1 MNLRDAASNRPL
13 SQEQHHEAD
22 TRLHGRKLPL
32 GRIVWFALV
41 VLTLSVCMASLPD
54 YFTELQTVCRLAV
67 CSYGQLSPDTV
78 VALQHFGLSVGSY
91 ATFMFA
97 LATIVALVVFGTGGL
112 IFWRKSDDWMALLF
126 ALISVMG
133 GTFPVLFTVGT
144 SHSAWRLPIL
154 FVSELLFLSFYI
166 GFTLFP
172 DGRFVPRWTRWLLV
186 VFSIESVVITFFT
199 NILTAFFTIPL
210 WLGVPLVLLFFSLYA
225 GLVIAQMYRYR
236 YVSTLVQRQQTKW
249 VVYGFTANM
258 VVVVGAFLP
267 ALIFPRSLYPLVFLL
282 VFNCTMLLYP
292 FTMGIAILRYRLW
305 DIDVLINRTL
315 VYGSLTV
322 ILTGVY
328 VGLVIGLQALLR
340 GIISQDSG
348 VAIVLSTLAI
358 YFLFQPLRHRLQ
370 QLIDRRFYRRKY
382 DAAKVVAAFSDT
394 LRHEVDLDTLR
405 EHLLA
410 VVRETMQPAHVS
422 LWLRPPAPVS
432 KRQGIWNRTS
442 ADRLPPSE

>member
-1 MNLRDAASNRPL
+1 
-13 SQEQHHEAD
+13 
-22 TRLHGRKLPL
+22 LHGRKLLL

-54 YFTELQTVCRLAV
+54 YVTELQTVCRLAV

-78 VALQHFGLSVGSY
+78 VALEHFGLSVGSY
-91 ATFMFA
+91 ATFMVA

-112 IFWRKSDDWMALLF
+112 IYWRKSDDWMALLF
-126 ALISVMG
+126 ALICVMA

-186 VFSIESVVITFFT
+186 VFCIESVVFTFFT
-199 NILTAFFTIPL
+199 NFFTAFFTTPL
-210 WLGVPLVLLFFSLYA
+210 WLGVPLVLLFLSLYA

-236 YVSTLVQRQQTKW
+236 SVSTLVQRQQTKW

-267 ALIFPRSLYPLVFLL
+267 ALIFPRSLSPLVFLL

-292 FTMGIAILRYRLW
+292 FTFGIAILRYRLW

-315 VYGSLTV
+315 VYGTLSI

-328 VGLVIGLQALLR
+328 VGMVIGLQALLR

-348 VAIVLSTLAI
+348 VAIVISTLAI
-358 YFLFQPLRHRLQ
+358 YFLFQPLRRRIQ
-370 QLIDRRFYRRKY
+370 RLIDRRFYRSKY
-382 DAAKVVAAFSDT
+382 DAAKTVAAFSAT
-394 LRHEVDLDTLR
+394 LRQEVDLDQLR
-405 EHLLA
+405 EQLLA
-410 VVRETMQPAHVS
+410 VVQETMQPTHVS
-422 LWLRPPAPVS
+422 LWLRPPAQDR
-432 KRQGIWNRTS
+432 KYQATWNSTS
-442 ADRLPPSE
+442 AARLPPSEKS